1 MARCKA
7 LLAVVSEAVAGAT
20 AVAAAM
26 EKGILYGGTCT
37 HTEDPCHRERLLRGD
52 LTDIPKERVGCCCRD
67 RERLALDED
76 AEAGIK
82 EIGITVQVGEVE
94 LLAHHLYV
102 PRGPDL

>member
-1 MARCKA
+1 MEAHVPIQRT
-7 LLAVVSEAVAGAT
+7 LAIPNV
-20 AVAAAM
+20 
-26 EKGILYGGTCT
+26 
-37 HTEDPCHRERLLRGD
+37 LLRCD

-82 EIGITVQVGEVE
+82 EIGIAVQVGEVE